1 MAAAHGRFRDGA
13 DRDRAVAGHSMIWR
27 LFRRDDARSRT
38 ITTLHTRVND
48 ASRAPGLYT
57 GLKVPDTVE
66 GRFECLTLHVI
77 LTLRRLETLPEPAA
91 DVAQDLVNS
100 VFLQLD
106 SSLRELGVGDFGVPK
121 RMKKLGAAFYG
132 RAETYGAALAGNDE
146 AALAL
151 ALARNV
157 MGVAEGEE
165 AAGLAR
171 YVMASAAALQASSL
185 DDLLGDGP
193 RFPDP
198 GAFAEMGGA
207 R

>member
-1 MAAAHGRFRDGA
+1 
-13 DRDRAVAGHSMIWR
+13 MIWR

-38 ITTLHTRVND
+38 VETLHTRVND
-48 ASRAPGLYT
+48 ASRAAGLYT
-57 GLKVPDTVE
+57 GLGVPDTVE

-77 LTLRRLETLPEPAA
+77 LVLRRLETLPAPAA

-132 RAETYGAALAGNDE
+132 RAETYGSALAAEDE
-146 AALAL
+146 DALAL
-151 ALARNV
+151 SLARNV
-157 MGVAEGEE
+157 MGVAEAGKGT
-165 AAGLAR
+165 GLAR
-171 YVMASAAALQASSL
+171 YVVASAATLGAAGL
-185 DDLLGDGP
+185 DDLLKDGP

-198 GAFAEMGGA
+198 DAFVDAGGA